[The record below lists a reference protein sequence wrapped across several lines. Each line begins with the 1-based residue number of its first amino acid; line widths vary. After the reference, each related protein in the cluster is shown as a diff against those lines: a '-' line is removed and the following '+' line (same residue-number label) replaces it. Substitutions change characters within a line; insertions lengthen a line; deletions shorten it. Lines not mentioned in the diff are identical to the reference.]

1 MTVWRGVFIFAVVA
15 LGCCL
20 VGAVIGRLT
29 TRGRAQEL
37 YFPATHLPATRR
49 QAVVYLDVVIAW
61 HSYLRAVRTLVY
73 PEEGPPANG
82 SRDLASVLHS
92 RAQLQAVGTRAVQDL
107 HDQALESAVTLI
119 DLLRSLTSPLP
130 DRVDQHT
137 QRASLRPAFS
147 AISDRVSALEQ
158 QVQRELGHL
167 PGVPDGEVEMT
178 GRVVAARERRPGSP
192 ALP

>member
-1 MTVWRGVFIFAVVA
+1 MTWRGVFIFAVVA

-73 PEEGPPANG
+73 PEEGPPANE

-92 RAQLQAVGTRAVQDL
+92 RAQLEAVGSRAVQDL
-107 HDQALESAVTLI
+107 HDQVLESAVTLI
-119 DLLRSLTSPLP
+119 DLLRSLTTSPLP
-130 DRVDQHT
+130 DRVDQYT
-137 QRASLRPAFS
+137 QRTSLRLTFS
-147 AISDRVSALEQ
+147 VINDRIISLERQ
-158 QVQRELGHL
+158 MLHELGDL
-167 PGVPDGEVEMT
+167 PSVPESEVEIT
-178 GRVVAARERRPGSP
+178 GRAVAAHGPRPGSL